1 MENLG
6 LGKVLLVEDDE
17 KLAGLIAHFLSQH
30 GFEVRV
36 VHRGDEALAPT
47 VRGSLAFGQ
56 LAIDRSC
63 RGVSLGD
70 EKIDLTTMEFELLWL
85 LASSAGKILSRDD
98 ILNRMRGIA
107 FDGLNRSVDVYIS
120 KLRNKLNDNPREPVC
135 IKTIWGKGYLP
146 SPMLRLFLRLYII
159 LALGLAGAIWL
170 VNYTFDE
177 LLPEANETYNRE
189 AMRGPAYGLVEQL
202 RPLPAGVAREARLA
216 ELQQHYG
223 LRLALIARDAAALTS
238 REQQL
243 LTDGKLVV
251 RGDFMEFITEI
262 DGGAQLLQIKLPVEP
277 RWLYLWAYS
286 LLGLCLAIVL
296 YFWVRPHWRDLEH
309 IRLAAQRFGDND
321 LGSRILL
328 PRRSSVR
335 ELAGH
340 FNQMAER
347 IEHLIANQRE
357 LTNAVSHELRTPIA
371 RLSFE
376 LDQLKQEADPRQ
388 SRALIGD
395 MYADLGELEDMVSEL
410 LTYASLERGATQVT
424 RENIEA
430 HSWLDS
436 VIGSVALEAEAEG
449 VQLSL
454 GTCEVDFIQ
463 IEPRFM
469 ARAVINLLRNAI
481 RYAEHRVEVSL
492 VKFGSGYE
500 VRVCDDGPGVPE
512 DGREKIFQPFMRL
525 DASRDRRTGGF
536 GLGLALV
543 QRVSQWHG
551 GQVQVL
557 DSQWGGA

>member
-1 MENLG
+1 M
-6 LGKVLLVEDDE
+6 
-17 KLAGLIAHFLSQH
+17 
-30 GFEVRV
+30 
-36 VHRGDEALAPT
+36 
-47 VRGSLAFGQ
+47 
-56 LAIDRSC
+56 
-63 RGVSLGD
+63 
-70 EKIDLTTMEFELLWL
+70 
-85 LASSAGKILSRDD
+85 
-98 ILNRMRGIA
+98 
-107 FDGLNRSVDVYIS
+107 
-120 KLRNKLNDNPREPVC
+120 
-135 IKTIWGKGYLP
+135 
-146 SPMLRLFLRLYII
+146 
-159 LALGLAGAIWL
+159 
-170 VNYTFDE
+170 
-177 LLPEANETYNRE
+177 
-189 AMRGPAYGLVEQL
+189 
-202 RPLPAGVAREARLA
+202 
-216 ELQQHYG
+216 
-223 LRLALIARDAAALTS
+223 
-238 REQQL
+238 
-243 LTDGKLVV
+243 
-251 RGDFMEFITEI
+251 
-262 DGGAQLLQIKLPVEP
+262 
-277 RWLYLWAYS
+277 
-286 LLGLCLAIVL
+286 
-296 YFWVRPHWRDLEH
+296 
-309 IRLAAQRFGDND
+309 
-321 LGSRILL
+321 
-328 PRRSSVR
+328 
-335 ELAGH
+335 
-340 FNQMAER
+340 
-347 IEHLIANQRE
+347 
-357 LTNAVSHELRTPIA
+357 SHELRTPIA

-454 GTCEVDFIQ
+454 GACEVDFIQ

-557 DSQWGGA
+557 DSQWGGASFRMTWAYAD

>member
-1 MENLG
+1 
-6 LGKVLLVEDDE
+6 
-17 KLAGLIAHFLSQH
+17 
-30 GFEVRV
+30 
-36 VHRGDEALAPT
+36 
-47 VRGSLAFGQ
+47 
-56 LAIDRSC
+56 
-63 RGVSLGD
+63 
-70 EKIDLTTMEFELLWL
+70 
-85 LASSAGKILSRDD
+85 
-98 ILNRMRGIA
+98 
-107 FDGLNRSVDVYIS
+107 
-120 KLRNKLNDNPREPVC
+120 
-135 IKTIWGKGYLP
+135 
-146 SPMLRLFLRLYII
+146 MLRLYIRLYII

-189 AMRGPAYGLVEQL
+189 ALRGPAYGLVEQL
-202 RPLPAGVAREARLA
+202 RPLLGDARQARLS
-216 ELQQHYG
+216 ELQPHYG
-223 LRLALIARDAAALTS
+223 LHLKLVQRDELALDP

-243 LTDGKLVV
+243 LAAGQLVV
-251 RGDFMEFITEI
+251 RGDFMEFIANI
-262 DGGAQLLQIKLPVEP
+262 DGGPQLLNIKLPDEP
-277 RWLYLWAYS
+277 KWLYLWAYS
-286 LLGLCLAIVL
+286 LLGLSLAIVL

-321 LGSRILL
+321 LSSRILL
-328 PRRSSVR
+328 PRRSTVR

-347 IEHLIANQRE
+347 IESLIANQRE

-376 LDQLKQEADPRQ
+376 LDQLKQQADPRQ
-388 SRALIGD
+388 RGELIAD
-395 MYADLGELEDMVSEL
+395 MYADLGELEEMVSEL

-424 RENIEA
+424 RESIEA

-436 VIGSVALEAEAEG
+436 VIGSVALEAEAAG
-449 VQLSL
+449 IQLSL
-454 GTCEVDFIQ
+454 RTCEVDYIQ

-481 RYAEHRVEVSL
+481 RYAERRVEVSL

-512 DGREKIFQPFMRL
+512 EGRSKIFQPFMRL

-557 DSQWGGA
+557 DSEWGGASFRMTWAYAE

>member
-1 MENLG
+1 
-6 LGKVLLVEDDE
+6 
-17 KLAGLIAHFLSQH
+17 
-30 GFEVRV
+30 
-36 VHRGDEALAPT
+36 
-47 VRGSLAFGQ
+47 
-56 LAIDRSC
+56 
-63 RGVSLGD
+63 
-70 EKIDLTTMEFELLWL
+70 
-85 LASSAGKILSRDD
+85 
-98 ILNRMRGIA
+98 
-107 FDGLNRSVDVYIS
+107 
-120 KLRNKLNDNPREPVC
+120 
-135 IKTIWGKGYLP
+135 
-146 SPMLRLFLRLYII
+146 MLRLFLRLYII

-454 GTCEVDFIQ
+454 GTCEADFIQ

-557 DSQWGGA
+557 DSQWGGASFRMTWAYAD

>member
-1 MENLG
+1 
-6 LGKVLLVEDDE
+6 
-17 KLAGLIAHFLSQH
+17 
-30 GFEVRV
+30 
-36 VHRGDEALAPT
+36 
-47 VRGSLAFGQ
+47 
-56 LAIDRSC
+56 
-63 RGVSLGD
+63 
-70 EKIDLTTMEFELLWL
+70 
-85 LASSAGKILSRDD
+85 
-98 ILNRMRGIA
+98 
-107 FDGLNRSVDVYIS
+107 
-120 KLRNKLNDNPREPVC
+120 
-135 IKTIWGKGYLP
+135 
-146 SPMLRLFLRLYII
+146 MLRLYIRLYII

-189 AMRGPAYGLVEQL
+189 ALRGPAYGLVEQL
-202 RPLPAGVAREARLA
+202 RPLPGDARAARLS
-216 ELQQHYG
+216 ELQPHYG
-223 LRLALIARDAAALTS
+223 LHLKLVQRDELALDP
-238 REQQL
+238 RERQL
-243 LTDGKLVV
+243 LAAGKLVV
-251 RGDFMEFITEI
+251 RGDFMEFIANI
-262 DGGAQLLQIKLPVEP
+262 DGGPQLLNIKLPEEP
-277 RWLYLWAYS
+277 KWLYLWAYC
-286 LLGLCLAIVL
+286 LLGLSLAIVL

-328 PRRSSVR
+328 PRRSTVR

-347 IEHLIANQRE
+347 IESLIANQRE

-376 LDQLKQEADPRQ
+376 LDQLKQQTDPRQ
-388 SRALIGD
+388 RSELIAD
-395 MYADLGELEDMVSEL
+395 MYADLGELEEMVSEL

-424 RENIEA
+424 RERIEA

-436 VIGSVALEAEAEG
+436 VIGSVALEAEAAG
-449 VQLSL
+449 IQLSL
-454 GTCEVDFIQ
+454 RTCEVDVIQ

-469 ARAVINLLRNAI
+469 ARAVINLLRNAV
-481 RYAEHRVEVSL
+481 RYAERRVEVSL

-512 DGREKIFQPFMRL
+512 EGRAKIFQPFTRL

-557 DSQWGGA
+557 DSEWGGASFRMTWAYAE

>member
-1 MENLG
+1 
-6 LGKVLLVEDDE
+6 
-17 KLAGLIAHFLSQH
+17 
-30 GFEVRV
+30 
-36 VHRGDEALAPT
+36 
-47 VRGSLAFGQ
+47 
-56 LAIDRSC
+56 
-63 RGVSLGD
+63 
-70 EKIDLTTMEFELLWL
+70 
-85 LASSAGKILSRDD
+85 
-98 ILNRMRGIA
+98 
-107 FDGLNRSVDVYIS
+107 
-120 KLRNKLNDNPREPVC
+120 
-135 IKTIWGKGYLP
+135 
-146 SPMLRLFLRLYII
+146 MLRLFLRLYII

-454 GTCEVDFIQ
+454 GACEVDFIQ

-557 DSQWGGA
+557 DSQWGGASFRMTWAYAD

>member
-1 MENLG
+1 
-6 LGKVLLVEDDE
+6 
-17 KLAGLIAHFLSQH
+17 
-30 GFEVRV
+30 
-36 VHRGDEALAPT
+36 
-47 VRGSLAFGQ
+47 
-56 LAIDRSC
+56 
-63 RGVSLGD
+63 
-70 EKIDLTTMEFELLWL
+70 
-85 LASSAGKILSRDD
+85 
-98 ILNRMRGIA
+98 
-107 FDGLNRSVDVYIS
+107 
-120 KLRNKLNDNPREPVC
+120 
-135 IKTIWGKGYLP
+135 
-146 SPMLRLFLRLYII
+146 MLRLYIRLYII

-189 AMRGPAYGLVEQL
+189 AMRGPAYALVEQL
-202 RPLPAGVAREARLA
+202 RPLLGDARQARLG
-216 ELQQHYG
+216 ELQPHYG
-223 LRLALIARDAAALTS
+223 LHLKLVQRDDLALNP

-243 LTDGKLVV
+243 LAAGQLVV
-251 RGDFMEFITEI
+251 RGDFMEFIANL
-262 DGGAQLLQIKLPVEP
+262 DGGPQLLNIKLPDEP
-277 RWLYLWAYS
+277 KWLYLWAYS
-286 LLGLCLAIVL
+286 LLGLSLAIVL

-309 IRLAAQRFGDND
+309 IRLAAQRFGDNE
-321 LGSRILL
+321 LSSRILL
-328 PRRSSVR
+328 PRRSTVR

-347 IEHLIANQRE
+347 IESLIANQRE

-376 LDQLKQEADPRQ
+376 LDQLKQQADPRQ
-388 SRALIGD
+388 RGELIAD
-395 MYADLGELEDMVSEL
+395 MYADLGELEEMVSEL

-424 RENIEA
+424 RESIEA
-430 HSWLDS
+430 LSWLDS
-436 VIGSVALEAEAEG
+436 VIGSVALEAEAAG
-449 VQLSL
+449 IQLSL
-454 GTCEVDFIQ
+454 RTCEVDFIQ

-481 RYAEHRVEVSL
+481 RYAERRVEVSL

-512 DGREKIFQPFMRL
+512 DGRAKIFQPFMRL

-557 DSQWGGA
+557 DSEWGGASFRMTWAYVES